1 MANKKSDEVVQLL
14 KDAGAVP
21 PPEIDIE
28 TLHSYT
34 GRYKGEL
41 GPEVEITIQ
50 DGRLFAAPG
59 AQQLLGLWPLD
70 QTTFK
75 PIAFDNAMVIFNVE
89 DDKPVGLT
97 FVQDGCSN
105 ELRRL

>member
-1 MANKKSDEVVQLL
+1 M
-14 KDAGAVP
+14 
-21 PPEIDIE
+21 
-28 TLHSYT
+28 
-34 GRYKGEL
+34 GRYQGEH

-59 AQQLLGLWPLD
+59 AQPPLSLWPLD

-75 PIAFDNAMVIFNVE
+75 PIAFDNATLTFNVE
-89 DDKPVGLT
+89 NDKLVGLT